1 MTSFLID
8 LNMITIYFFFKVYMR
23 KKLIYIYTFLCVSS
37 LTTVQHIPLGARKK
51 TSSGLPAMN
60 RSLMRSLTQGN
71 ERVAGISRSD
81 MATQPA
87 AAAAAFFSFS
97 FYFVA
102 RLLLLRGEE
111 AKERAY
117 PSSQSW
123 SIILLLYIYIYIRRR
138 EREREGE

>member
-1 MTSFLID
+1 
-8 LNMITIYFFFKVYMR
+8 MR
-23 KKLIYIYTFLCVSS
+23 KKLIYILCVSS
-37 LTTVQHIPLGARKK
+37 LTTVHMDEVPLGARKK

-87 AAAAAFFSFS
+87 AAAFFS

-123 SIILLLYIYIYIRRR
+123 SIILFLYIYIRRR